1 MIRLILVIAL
11 IIVIILVLKNRSK
24 ESNFNRSDIYKK
36 IILIIIVLALVFFL
50 ATSGK
55 FILPQ
60 VLKIIKIGLPFLTKF
75 IGI

>member
-1 MIRLILVIAL
+1 MIRLVLVLAL
-11 IIVIILVLKNRSK
+11 VIVIILVLRNRSK
-24 ESNFNRSDIYKK
+24 KSNPQRSDIYKK
-36 IILIIIVLALVFFL
+36 IILIIIILALIFFL

-60 VLKIIKIGLPFLTKF
+60 ILKIIKIGLPFLTKF